1 MIEIPLTKGFI
12 CIVDDV
18 DKDLTFEKW
27 QTWSRADHPGLF
39 YAQISTYTPNRTR
52 TSIPMHRIIL
62 SRILGRPL
70 LSSEHCDHIDG
81 NGLNNTRSNIRLS
94 ANYENNRNRH
104 RRNSKHSSQYDG
116 VYWYPQTNKWC
127 AAIRCNGIH
136 YHLGYFK
143 DEISAAHARD
153 EKAKELYGE
162 FANLNFPNY

>member
-1 MIEIPLTKGFI
+1 MIEIPLTKGFT
-12 CIVDDV
+12 CIVDDI
-18 DKDLTFEKW
+18 DEDLALEKW

-52 TSIPMHRIIL
+52 TSISMHRIIL
-62 SRILGRPL
+62 SRILNRPL

-116 VYWYPQTNKWC
+116 VYWYPQTNKWR
-127 AAIRCNGIH
+127 AAIRCNGKH

-143 DEISAAHARD
+143 DEISAVKARD
-153 EKAKELYGE
+153 KKAKELYGE
-162 FANLNFPNY
+162 FANLNFPED